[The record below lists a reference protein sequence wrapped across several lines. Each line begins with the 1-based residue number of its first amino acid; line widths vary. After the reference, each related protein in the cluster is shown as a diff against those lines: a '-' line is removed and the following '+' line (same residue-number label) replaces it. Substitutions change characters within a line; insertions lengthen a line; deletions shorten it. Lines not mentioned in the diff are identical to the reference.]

1 MKIKTIKLKDMIPLA
16 VMAVLITAAGIIFH
30 QSFFRILPL
39 YISLLVMILQSKV
52 SRYAY
57 LVGGL
62 NSILYSIVYLYYG
75 LYGIAAQAFLFSFP
89 MQIITFFNWKKH
101 SEKEIVKFR
110 RMKKSQ
116 LVLCVALF
124 AVMWVALY
132 FTLKYF
138 GSDYAVLDNTVT
150 LFGAFTS
157 VLTALTF
164 IEYAYM
170 TLFGAILNVLLYIQ
184 VIPAHHEQVTYLVY
198 SIYSLVCVSIH
209 VTRVTKMWK
218 NQKASNSEKTENT
231 DFSDSGIS
239 Q

>member
-1 MKIKTIKLKDMIPLA
+1 MKGKTIRLKDMIPLA

-30 QSFFRILPL
+30 QKFFRILPL
-39 YISLLVMILQSKV
+39 YISLFVMILQSKV

-62 NSILYSIVYLYYG
+62 NSILYSIVYFYYG

-89 MQIITFFNWKKH
+89 MQIITFFNWKKNT
-101 SEKEIVKFR
+101 EKETMKFK
-110 RMKKSQ
+110 RMKKRQ
-116 LVLCVALF
+116 LAFCVALF
-124 AVMWVALY
+124 AVIWTALY
-132 FTLKYF
+132 FTLKHF

-170 TLFGAILNVLLYIQ
+170 TLFGAILNVFLYIQ
-184 VIPAHHEQVTYLVY
+184 VIPAHHEQITYLIY
-198 SIYSLVCVSIH
+198 SIYSLVCVSMH
-209 VTRVTKMWK
+209 VVRVIKIWK
-218 NQKASNSEKTENT
+218 NQNAPNHEKTDNAFERQYV
-231 DFSDSGIS
+231 IS
-239 Q
+239 

>member
-1 MKIKTIKLKDMIPLA
+1 MQKASSKGSDNMKNKTLKPKDLIPLA

-39 YISLLVMILQSKV
+39 YISLMVMILQSKV

-101 SEKEIVKFR
+101 TEKETVKFK

-116 LVLCVALF
+116 YALCVSLF
-124 AVMWVALY
+124 AAIWIALY
-132 FTLKYF
+132 YILKYF

-157 VLTALTF
+157 VMTALTF

-170 TLFGAILNVLLYIQ
+170 TLFGAILNVVLYIQ
-184 VIPAHHEQVTYLVY
+184 VIPAHHEQVTYLIY
-198 SIYSLVCVSIH
+198 SIYSLICVSIH
-209 VTRVTKMWK
+209 VAKVIKMWK
-218 NQKASNSEKTENT
+218 KQNSEKEN
-231 DFSDSGIS
+231 
-239 Q
+239 

>member
-1 MKIKTIKLKDMIPLA
+1 MQGVFSKKADGTMKSKTININDLIPLA

-39 YISLLVMILQSKV
+39 YISLMVMILQSKV

-62 NSILYSIVYLYYG
+62 NSILYAIVYLYYG

-89 MQIITFFNWKKH
+89 MQIITFFNWKKNT
-101 SEKEIVKFR
+101 EKETVRFR
-110 RMKKSQ
+110 KMKKWQ
-116 LVLCVALF
+116 YAFCAALF
-124 AVMWVALY
+124 AVIWVALY
-132 FTLKYF
+132 FILKHF

-157 VLTALTF
+157 VMTALTF

-170 TLFGAILNVLLYIQ
+170 TLFGSILNVFLYIQ
-184 VIPAHHEQVTYLVY
+184 VIPAHHEQITYLIY
-198 SIYSLVCVSIH
+198 SIYSLICVSVH
-209 VTRVTKMWK
+209 VARVTKMWK
-218 NQKASNSEKTENT
+218 NQTSANTEK
-231 DFSDSGIS
+231 
-239 Q
+239 

>member
-1 MKIKTIKLKDMIPLA
+1 MIPLA
-16 VMAVLITAAGIIFH
+16 VMAVLITTAGIIFH

-57 LVGGL
+57 LLGGL
-62 NSILYSIVYLYYG
+62 NSILYSIVYFYYG

-89 MQIITFFNWKKH
+89 MQIITFFNWKKKT
-101 SEKEIVKFR
+101 EKETVKFR
-110 RMKKSQ
+110 RMNKGQS
-116 LVLCVALF
+116 VFCIAMF
-124 AVMWVALY
+124 AVIWVGLY
-132 FTLKYF
+132 FTLKHF

-170 TLFGAILNVLLYIQ
+170 TLFGAILNVFLYIQ
-184 VIPAHHEQVTYLVY
+184 VIPAHHEQVTYLIY
-198 SIYSLVCVSIH
+198 SIYSLVCVSLH
-209 VTRVTKMWK
+209 FARVLRIWK
-218 NQKASNSEKTENT
+218 NQQSSTTENN
-231 DFSDSGIS
+231 GK
-239 Q
+239 